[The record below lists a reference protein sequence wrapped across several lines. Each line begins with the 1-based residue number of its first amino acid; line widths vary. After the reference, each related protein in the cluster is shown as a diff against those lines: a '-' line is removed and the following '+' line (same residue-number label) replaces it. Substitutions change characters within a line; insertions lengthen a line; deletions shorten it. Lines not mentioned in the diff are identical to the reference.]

1 MWLAWLTITLG
12 PLSQSKQK
20 KIKSSLFIHIFQK
33 KKDFNCSGKGGHHN
47 DTTHLK
53 HGSHLTEKSFKHQ
66 SPGII
71 LKSSMT
77 VSKFN
82 MCYSLDAFFNNTFIS
97 SKAEQ

>member
-12 PLSQSKQK
+12 PLSLSKQK
-20 KIKSSLFIHIFQK
+20 KINHHCLFIFFK
-33 KKDFNCSGKGGHHN
+33 NNDFNCSGKGGHHN

-71 LKSSMT
+71 LKSAMT